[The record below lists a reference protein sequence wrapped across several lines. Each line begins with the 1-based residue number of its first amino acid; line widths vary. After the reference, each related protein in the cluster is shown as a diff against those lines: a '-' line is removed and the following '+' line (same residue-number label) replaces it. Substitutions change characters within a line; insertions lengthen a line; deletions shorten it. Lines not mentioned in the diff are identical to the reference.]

1 MNRRPRWLITTCL
14 ATLTGCS
21 SGSSSAVQAAAAPDP
36 GAGERIYRGSCIPCH
51 QENGAGLAGVYPSLA
66 ASSVVLGDPGDL
78 ARWVVKGRRPAAIP
92 EGRYS
97 TTMPR
102 FGWLTPGDGAALL
115 SYVRTHFGN
124 AAEPVS
130 AVRVAEALG
139 E

>member
-1 MNRRPRWLITTCL
+1 MKRRLPWLITAGL
-14 ATLTGCS
+14 AGLTGCS
-21 SGSSSAVQAAAAPDP
+21 PGTRSAEQAAAAPDP

-66 ASSVVLGDPGDL
+66 GSSVVLGNPAVL
-78 ARWVVKGRRPAAIP
+78 ARWVMKGQRPAAIP

-102 FGWLTPGDGAALL
+102 FGWLRPGDCAALL
-115 SYVRTHFGN
+115 SYLRSHFGN
-124 AAEPVS
+124 AAPPVTAAAIAQ
-130 AVRVAEALG
+130 AVG